1 MEVQVWAEALRPPL
15 LTPAPFMP
23 PEAPRGKL
31 AHARVW
37 RVEDSRVGSLT
48 PQSLERPDTE
58 TFKEM
63 YAGVWLRAEIPARPK
78 KGFVSK
84 AHGSGGPESPPQA
97 ATSSLSRCS
106 RTKARLLP
114 LHTDQNSLCIQTA
127 VCRERMKAF

>member
-1 MEVQVWAEALRPPL
+1 MQVWAEALRPPL

-84 AHGSGGPESPPQA
+84 AHGSGSGLVSRGSKGLNSPLEIGRA
-97 ATSSLSRCS
+97 
-106 RTKARLLP
+106 
-114 LHTDQNSLCIQTA
+114 H
-127 VCRERMKAF
+127 V

>member
-1 MEVQVWAEALRPPL
+1 MPVWAEALRPTP
-15 LTPAPFMP
+15 LTPAPFVP
-23 PEAPRGKL
+23 PKAPGDKL

-48 PQSLERPDTE
+48 PRSLERPDRE

-84 AHGSGGPESPPQA
+84 AH
-97 ATSSLSRCS
+97 
-106 RTKARLLP
+106 
-114 LHTDQNSLCIQTA
+114 
-127 VCRERMKAF
+127 